1 MATRTPASVTKWRT
15 MRARE
20 APSASRTDSSRRRD
34 SVRTSSRLTTLMQA
48 MTSSS
53 AAPPSSSHSVGR
65 MSPTMASA
73 SGPTKAPWSR
83 FESGYWRSS
92 CRAIT
97 AIAAPASA
105 MVTPGL
111 RRADAVQA
119 VAAAPGQAAAGGVDR
134 RPELGAFAG
143 RELERR
149 RQDADDGVAGAAQR
163 DAAADHRPIAAEA
176 LLPGPMRDDR
186 DLGALA
192 AGLGGVEVAA
202 EGRAGCRAS
211 GRTRR

>member
-1 MATRTPASVTKWRT
+1 MRRMPASATTSASTAPMATRTPASVTKWRT
-15 MRARE
+15 MRARD

-48 MTSSS
+48 ITSSS

-65 MSPTMASA
+65 MSPTMTSA
-73 SGPTKAPWSR
+73 SGPTNAPWSR

-97 AIAAPASA
+97 AIAAPRFGDGHARLEA
-105 MVTPGL
+105 P
-111 RRADAVQA
+111 DAVQA
-119 VAAAPGQAAAGGVDR
+119 VAAAARPGSR
-134 RPELGAFAG
+134 RWRRSASRTRRLRSGANWNVA
-143 RELERR
+143 
-149 RQDADDGVAGAAQR
+149 RQHADDGVAGAAQR

-192 AGLGGVEVAA
+192 AG
-202 EGRAGCRAS
+202 S
-211 GRTRR
+211 RRR